1 MMAGPIFIKL
11 GQWMSTRRDL
21 YNDAF
26 INTLS
31 TLTTE
36 SKTHSFDESKKQI
49 ASLMD
54 LKEFKYIDPYP
65 VGKSSF

>member
-1 MMAGPIFIKL
+1 MAGPVFVKL

-21 YNDAF
+21 YDETF

-36 SKTHSFDESKKQI
+36 AKTHSFNESKRQI
-49 ASLMD
+49 SLLID
-54 LKEFKYIDPYP
+54 LKEFKYIKPEP
-65 VGKSSF
+65 IGI